1 MRAGKMKADNRAH
14 NYNKSS
20 VLICIEQRHHRARR
34 RRFINITAFI
44 CMVSVIAALS
54 GVIVKANDKVS
65 SHLTA
70 DKYYT
75 SISIERNDTLWG
87 LAQQYA
93 PEEAD
98 INAYVKDIKAINRLS
113 GDNITQGQNLI
124 VYYYK

>member
-1 MRAGKMKADNRAH
+1 MRACKMKADNKVR

-20 VLICIEQRHHRARR
+20 VSICIEQRHYRARR

-98 INAYVKDIKAINRLS
+98 INAYVKEIKAINRLS